1 MVDLGKMTDEDLIC
15 LQQAS
20 VDAELE
26 RRGYVLGWHKPET
39 CAGVIYILVNP
50 AFPKYVKIGYAD
62 GVAKRLKT
70 LNRSSGLPDPF
81 HCYATYSVK
90 KRLEDLRLHGLIDM
104 LDPDLRHTA
113 GREFFEMSKEDAY
126 RILSAIAQINGDED
140 RLQLNPLGDAY
151 FENGAAETAGSRAE
165 GNDGKRAPRMSRL
178 TFDEVG
184 IPVGSTLDFAEK
196 SGIVVRTVDGKSTVE
211 MADGTRCALSTA
223 VKIIK
228 NALGTGNASGAYQGA
243 KFFRYEGEL
252 LSDRRTRLSASVS
265 GSVSG

>member
-15 LQQAS
+15 LQRAS

-62 GVAKRLKT
+62 DVAKRLKT

-151 FENGAAETAGSRAE
+151 FENGAAETAGTRAE
-165 GNDGKRAPRMSRL
+165 GATGSERRGCRGSRSTRLASRLAPRSISQRRAASSSAPSTGRARSRWW
-178 TFDEVG
+178 TERAAPSAPRSRSSRTPSARETSAVPTRARSSFATK
-184 IPVGSTLDFAEK
+184 GSCCPI
-196 SGIVVRTVDGKSTVE
+196 G
-211 MADGTRCALSTA
+211 ALA
-223 VKIIK
+223 
-228 NALGTGNASGAYQGA
+228 
-243 KFFRYEGEL
+243 
-252 LSDRRTRLSASVS
+252 
-265 GSVSG
+265 